1 MGVRIVRVS
10 SAPTS
15 MCQCVCVC
23 VLWRWLAYRWPV
35 RSPDS
40 SLAPATVCP
49 IVTVKGFPETPTARK
64 KKKKENMKDSQLSRF
79 GKNKKGTKTKNNK

>member
-1 MGVRIVRVS
+1 MGVDVGVGIVRVS

-15 MCQCVCVC
+15 MCQCVC

-64 KKKKENMKDSQLSRF
+64 KEKRKYEGQSVISLW
-79 GKNKKGTKTKNNK
+79 